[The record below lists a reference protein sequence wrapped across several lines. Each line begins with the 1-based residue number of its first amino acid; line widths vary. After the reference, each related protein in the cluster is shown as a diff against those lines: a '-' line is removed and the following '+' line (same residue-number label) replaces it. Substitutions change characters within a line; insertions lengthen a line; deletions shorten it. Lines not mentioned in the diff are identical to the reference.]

1 MDPII
6 SELIL
11 VIDKQTYCDIKHKL
25 RHPDRYQ
32 WTDPKMTKALDCFQR
47 SGLDKLLASWTPI
60 LAGTIPIGISVPGSD
75 LDVICASKSPKDV
88 PDCILKNKDKLH
100 PDLKIESVRYPDKN
114 FNTSLIAMSFEGLPI
129 EVYVE
134 TIKTDQQN
142 AFRHMLIEALL
153 LELRQDLRSEVIRL
167 KNQGLKTE
175 PSFGI
180 ALGLCEKGKEDE
192 SYQILLDLLVRLEY
206 EWAL

>member
-1 MDPII
+1 MDVII
-6 SELIL
+6 SELTS
-11 VIDKQTYCDIKHKL
+11 VIDKQTYSDIKHKL

-32 WTDPKMTKALDCFQR
+32 WTDTKMTKALDSFHR
-47 SGLDKLLASWTPI
+47 SGLDKILASWTPI

-88 PDCILKNKDKLH
+88 PDCILKYKDKLH
-100 PDLKIESVRYPDKN
+100 PDLKIKSVRYPDKN
-114 FNTSLIAMSFEGLPI
+114 FKTSLIEMSFEGLPV
-129 EVYVE
+129 EVYVD
-134 TIKTDQQN
+134 TKPTDQQN

-153 LELRQDLRSEVIRL
+153 LELRQDLRAEVIRL
-167 KNQGLKTE
+167 KKQGIKTE

-180 ALGLCEKGKEDE
+180 ALGLCDKGRENE
-192 SYQILLDLLVRLEY
+192 SYQILLDLLARLEN